1 MRWVTAGW
9 IERYAVNAGESVK
22 VERGFVMVV
31 TSRVLV
37 INGYLRLDGV
47 VKVG

>member
-1 MRWVTAGW
+1 MNWATAGSL
-9 IERYAVNAGESVK
+9 ERYAVNAGEFVK

-31 TSRVLV
+31 SSRVLV